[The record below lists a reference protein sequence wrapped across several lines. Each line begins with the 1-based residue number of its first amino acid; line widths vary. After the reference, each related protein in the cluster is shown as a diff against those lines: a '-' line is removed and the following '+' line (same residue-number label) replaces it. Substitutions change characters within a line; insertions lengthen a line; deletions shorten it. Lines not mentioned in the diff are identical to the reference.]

1 MKKKSQKRKKKGK
14 SRAKRT
20 SSPKKR
26 QEADLVAGPPEKKP
40 VETKR
45 KPARSIPK
53 KAAEVKPGRHGSVLN
68 KGLRFLG
75 EAKAEL
81 KKVKWPTRKE
91 LLASTA
97 VVIVLTVLIA
107 SFLGV
112 VDFGLIKI
120 IKSVIR

>member
-1 MKKKSQKRKKKGK
+1 MKKKKQKRKKKK
-14 SRAKRT
+14 NRAKKT
-20 SSPKKR
+20 SSPAKR
-26 QEADLVAGPPEKKP
+26 QIEGRVAGPAEKKP

-45 KPARSIPK
+45 KPTRSTPK
-53 KAAEVKPGRHGSVLN
+53 KAAEVKSGGYGSILH

-97 VVIVLTVLIA
+97 VVIVLTVLVA

>member
-1 MKKKSQKRKKKGK
+1 MKKNRQKSKKKK
-14 SRAKRT
+14 SRAKKT
-20 SSPKKR
+20 SSPAKR
-26 QEADLVAGPPEKKP
+26 QGAGLVAESPEKEP
-40 VETKR
+40 VEIKR
-45 KPARSIPK
+45 KPARSTPK
-53 KAAEVKPGRHGSVLN
+53 KAAEVKSGGHGSILH

-97 VVIVLTVLIA
+97 VVIVLTFLVA
-107 SFLGV
+107 SFLGI

-120 IKSVIR
+120 IKGMIR